1 MINKSKTN
9 LLFTILCAFFICNVL
24 IAEIIGSKIFS
35 LEKIFGHNE
44 LSINI
49 LGVNDISLAFTAGV
63 ILWPFVFIL
72 TDIFN
77 EYFGKRGVKFISYL
91 SVILILYAFFMIY
104 LSIGLPPADF
114 WLNTT
119 PINPNQ
125 AFSITLGQS
134 LWIIIGSIIAF
145 LVGQILDVT
154 AFHFIK
160 KRTGEKWIWLRANGS
175 TMFAQIFDS
184 FIVLYI
190 AFGLGAD
197 WPINKILA
205 LCSLN
210 YIYKC
215 SAAIVLTPLLYL
227 IHYIIDSYLGIDKSN
242 ELKKSAQ
249 EQ

>member
-9 LLFTILCAFFICNVL
+9 LLFTILCAFFLCNVL

-44 LSINI
+44 LSINV
-49 LGVNDISLAFTAGV
+49 LGIDNISLSFTAGV

-91 SVILILYAFFMIY
+91 SVILILYAFCMIY
-104 LSIGLPPADF
+104 ISIGLPPADF
-114 WLNTT
+114 WLNTASQD
-119 PINPNQ
+119 PNK

-134 LWIIIGSIIAF
+134 LWIIAGSIIAF

-154 AFHFIK
+154 VFHFIK

-175 TMFAQIFDS
+175 TMFAQLFDS

-190 AFGLGAD
+190 AFGLGAG

-210 YIYKC
+210 YLYKC
-215 SAAIVLTPLLYL
+215 IAAILLTPLLYL
-227 IHYIIDSYLGIDKSN
+227 IHYIIDNYLGEAQSY

-249 EQ
+249 E